1 MSRSKAVETAGVEA
15 PIDSSQSSDGL
26 DIIAHGLATAAHDAL
41 IHVAHDRRRTVYL
54 ESRYLAFIANLAYPQ
69 VMGDL
74 LVIRN
79 ARYCC
84 KSGILPDGWI
94 VSAPSRFSGHSSHA
108 GYVSVRPSLPCT
120 PFYRKEPDYGGLL
133 FRLRRYGRRR
143 IIFIVQI
150 LQLHVA
156 KSRDADA
163 HSFCGIQDRG
173 SFGNFHGSSIYNK
186 FYCFH
191 TFNCQLSILH
201 CLVHING
208 TELTSLY
215 T

>member
-1 MSRSKAVETAGVEA
+1 MCLYDHPFRALRFTGRSQITAAFYFDYADTAGA
-15 PIDSSQSSDGL
+15 
-26 DIIAHGLATAAHDAL
+26 
-41 IHVAHDRRRTVYL
+41 
-54 ESRYLAFIANLAYPQ
+54 
-69 VMGDL
+69 
-74 LVIRN
+74 
-79 ARYCC
+79 
-84 KSGILPDGWI
+84 
-94 VSAPSRFSGHSSHA
+94 
-108 GYVSVRPSLPCT
+108 
-120 PFYRKEPDYGGLL
+120 
-133 FRLRRYGRRR
+133 R